1 MDRTHRHDT
10 RSRRTNATRKA
21 LAALVALAASAPGY
35 ALDLLEAYRDA
46 LGSDPQLASA
56 RSQLQAIRERVP
68 QARAALLPQVG
79 ATAAVMRQDFDT
91 NLAPA
96 RQFNSQNYGIQLSYP
111 LLRRPSSVAF
121 EQSKLQVTAG
131 EAQLLQAEQDLILR
145 VSRAYFDVLAA
156 QDNLETIQA
165 QKRAIDEQL
174 ASAKRNFEVGTATIT
189 DQQEAQA
196 RFDLTSAQEI
206 AAHNDLTVRRAALAQ
221 LVARPVGEV
230 NALRPGVTLEGPQPS
245 GESEWI
251 RNARENNLLVQQ
263 QRLAADVAQREIE
276 RRRAAHYPSIDLVG
290 NVAHGR
296 NAAFNL
302 IGVRSDSAAVGVQ
315 LSVPLY
321 TGGLIQ
327 ASVREATALLD
338 RSLSDLEN
346 ARRLAEQNARQAYL
360 GLNSGLAQVSAL
372 EAAERSSRLA
382 LDSNVLGYQVGV
394 RINIDVL
401 NAQQQ
406 LFATQS
412 QLARARYDA
421 LINGLSLKSTAGA
434 LSEADLAHIN
444 ALLVPPRPASSDSGT
459 TAVTQAAPALPAPQP
474 PTSDAKANAPAPAPG
489 MPRQRGGRVLKP

>member
-1 MDRTHRHDT
+1 MTVRLKT
-10 RSRRTNATRKA
+10 
-21 LAALVALAASAPGY
+21 LAALVALAAGAPAF

-46 LGSDPQLASA
+46 LASDPQLASA

-68 QARAALLPQVG
+68 QARAALLPQVS

-96 RQFNSQNYGIQLSYP
+96 RQFNSQSYGIQLSYP
-111 LLRRPSSVAF
+111 LLRKPYNEVL

-145 VSRAYFDVLAA
+145 VSQAYFDLLAA
-156 QDNLETIQA
+156 QDNLETIRA
-165 QKRAIDEQL
+165 QKRAISEQL

-206 AAHNDLTVRRAALAQ
+206 AAQNDLAVRRAALAQ
-221 LVARPVGEV
+221 LIARPVGDV
-230 NALRPGVTLEGPQPS
+230 NELRPGVTLEGPQPA
-245 GESEWI
+245 GESDWVQS
-251 RNARENNLLVQQ
+251 ARDNNLLVQQ

-276 RRRAAHYPSIDLVG
+276 RRRAAYYPSIDLVG
-290 NVAHGR
+290 NVGHGR
-296 NAAFNL
+296 NSAFNL
-302 IGVRSDSAAVGVQ
+302 IGVRTDSAAIGVQ

-338 RSLSDLEN
+338 RSLSDLESS
-346 ARRLAEQNARQAYL
+346 RRLAEQNARQAYL
-360 GLNSGLAQVSAL
+360 GLNSGLAQVGAL

-421 LINGLSLKSTAGA
+421 LLSGLTLKSTTGI
-434 LSEADLAHIN
+434 LSETDLARIN
-444 ALLVPPRPASSDSGT
+444 ALLVPPRASTGDSGAGT
-459 TAVTQAAPALPAPQP
+459 TAQALPPPQGAPGATPPQGAAPGAAPA
-474 PTSDAKANAPAPAPG
+474 SGAKANPPAPAPN
-489 MPRQRGGRVLKP
+489 MPRQRGGRVLKR